1 MRKKYLR
8 QMDNNSVKENI
19 SKLRRRLGLSQ
30 EAMAEKMGISRT
42 AYRNIEAGKTRLMSE
57 NIDKIASILGISAE
71 ELMLGYR
78 PEEGG
83 SREFSDMKAQYG
95 TKIKEIE
102 NGYEEEIRQLKA
114 HISVLNDLIVT
125 LKETVRTKEE
135 VITMLRKTISE
146 NAMK

>member
-1 MRKKYLR
+1 
-8 QMDNNSVKENI
+8 MDNNSVKENI

-102 NGYEEEIRQLKA
+102 NGYEEEIRKTA
-114 HISVLNDLIVT
+114 EEHIRRAEG
-125 LKETVRTKEE
+125 ETRGKSCGKTGE
-135 VITMLRKTISE
+135 VKS
-146 NAMK
+146 

>member
-1 MRKKYLR
+1 MRKKSLW

-19 SKLRRRLGLSQ
+19 SKYRRRLGLSQ
-30 EAMAEKMGISRT
+30 EVMAERMGISRT
-42 AYRNIEAGKTRLMSE
+42 AYRNIEAGKTRLMSG
-57 NIDKIASILGISAE
+57 NIDKIASILGISPE
-71 ELMLGYR
+71 ELLLGYR

-83 SREFSDMKAQYG
+83 SREFNDMRVQYG
-95 TKIKEIE
+95 TRLKEIE
-102 NGYEEEIRQLKA
+102 NGYGEEIKRLNA
-114 HISVLNDLIVT
+114 HISVLNELVAS